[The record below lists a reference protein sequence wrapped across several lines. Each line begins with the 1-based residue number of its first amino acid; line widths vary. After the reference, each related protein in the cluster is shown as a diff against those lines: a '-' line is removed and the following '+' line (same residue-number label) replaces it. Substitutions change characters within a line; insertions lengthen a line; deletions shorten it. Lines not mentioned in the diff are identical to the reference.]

1 MKFISSLVVATALL
15 TSTVSAQEGD
25 WYGGVQLS
33 GLSVKKDISNESTL
47 QGIVNFWGYGY
58 DVDVFSFTGRYIRKV
73 KQEKNYN
80 LYWVAGAGFATVTAN
95 NTTLNSTA
103 FYGEAGIGAEYDI
116 RGLDRDF
123 IPLFISAELDAGF
136 VSASGYG
143 GAGVGIDIGLHYKF

>member
-1 MKFISSLVVATALL
+1 MKLISTIAIATALL
-15 TSTVSAQEGD
+15 STTVSAKEGD

-33 GLSVKKDISNESTL
+33 GLSAKYDISNDSTV

-58 DVDVFSFTGRYIRKV
+58 DIDVFSFTGRYIRKV

-80 LYWVAGAGFATVTAN
+80 LYWVAGAGVTTVSAS
-95 NTTLNSTA
+95 NSTLGTA
-103 FYGEAGIGAEYDI
+103 FHGEAGVGAEYDI

-123 IPLFISAELDAGF
+123 IPLFISAEIDAGF
-136 VSASGYG
+136 VSVSGYG

>member
-1 MKFISSLVVATALL
+1 MKIISSMLVASALL
-15 TSTVSAQEGD
+15 STTVSANEGD
-25 WYGGVQLS
+25 WYAGVQLS
-33 GLSVKKDISNESTL
+33 GLSLKKDISNNSTL

-80 LYWVAGAGFATVTAN
+80 LYWVAGAGVTTVSAS
-95 NTTLNSTA
+95 NSTLGTA
-103 FYGEAGIGAEYDI
+103 FHGEAGVGAEYDI

-123 IPLFISAELDAGF
+123 IPLFISAEIDAGF
-136 VSASGYG
+136 VSVSGYG